1 MRKFFFNAS
10 VLGAVFGGFSA
21 LRATIRG
28 PRDWRLILV
37 WLGWGLSVALAVA
50 DIVAESKEEELEYE
64 PYDF

>member
-10 VLGAVFGGFSA
+10 VLGALFGGFTA
-21 LRATIRG
+21 LRATLRG

-37 WLGWGLSVALAVA
+37 WLGWGISLALAIADVA
-50 DIVAESKEEELEYE
+50 KEAQEEQLENE